1 MNEAVISGD
10 QTTEAGEQQAAWSP
24 SGDQQAAL
32 DTFAADGSAGY
43 DGQEAPQV
51 LAPEAAPFADA
62 ASFQEVPFQEAS
74 FQDAV
79 PSETVAPASDAE
91 PVAVQADQAGPE
103 IQGEVAA
110 PVASEPVRSDAAAP
124 DSGGDPAPAA
134 SDLLGKLA
142 AQNGLWLSYVE
153 AELKAKLTYGRVLAK
168 ARTPVDV
175 VLASN
180 AEAIRALTAASRLF
194 GALVTGG
201 LRAA

>member
-74 FQDAV
+74 FQEAV
-79 PSETVAPASDAE
+79 PSE